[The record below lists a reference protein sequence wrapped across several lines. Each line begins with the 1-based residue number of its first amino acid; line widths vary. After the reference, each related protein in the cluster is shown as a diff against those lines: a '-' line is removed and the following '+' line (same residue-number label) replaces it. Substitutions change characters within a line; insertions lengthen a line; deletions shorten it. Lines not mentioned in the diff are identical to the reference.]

1 MWQDGPNGEAARR
14 PPKPPSVN
22 LPSGTAHLLYEL
34 DKVLLFWLRDGRTFI
49 GVLKSLDQ
57 FGNVVVSGTIERIY
71 VGTEY
76 GDIERGIC
84 KLALMLSVDCLI
96 EQFYCLF
103 STVNDIDRL
112 IDWSISLLSLITIVR
127 LIDWLD
133 SLCNLSETYSA
144 GILRGENLVLV
155 GEWDSAKEQ
164 QSGTRRRDIQYI
176 LTRQMEEE
184 EKKLKVKEGL
194 QKAMRE
200 RGLNIRDDPED
211 DLFIK

>member
-1 MWQDGPNGEAARR
+1 MWQDGPNGEVARR

-84 KLALMLSVDCLI
+84 KLALMSLVDWLI

-103 STVNDIDRL
+103 STVNDIDWL
-112 IDWSISLLSLITIVR
+112 IDWLSNFLSVITIDR
-127 LIDWLD
+127 LIDWLIRCVILIWN
-133 SLCNLSETYSA
+133 LCGRYSSWRKSRA
-144 GILRGENLVLV
+144 RWRMGQREGAAIGYKKTRYPVHSNAADG
-155 GEWDSAKEQ
+155 
-164 QSGTRRRDIQYI
+164 RRR
-176 LTRQMEEE
+176 
-184 EKKLKVKEGL
+184 EK
-194 QKAMRE
+194 A
-200 RGLNIRDDPED
+200 
-211 DLFIK
+211 

>member
-1 MWQDGPNGEAARR
+1 MWNGAPNGEGPRR
-14 PPKPPSVN
+14 PPRPPNVN

-71 VGTEY
+71 VGTEF

-84 KLALMLSVDCLI
+84 
-96 EQFYCLF
+96 
-103 STVNDIDRL
+103 
-112 IDWSISLLSLITIVR
+112 
-127 LIDWLD
+127 
-133 SLCNLSETYSA
+133 
-144 GILRGENLVLV
+144 ILRGENLVLV
-155 GEWDSAKEQ
+155 GEWDSDKEQ
-164 QSGTRRRDIQYI
+164 NSGTKRRDIQYI

-184 EKKLKVKEGL
+184 EKRLKVKEGL